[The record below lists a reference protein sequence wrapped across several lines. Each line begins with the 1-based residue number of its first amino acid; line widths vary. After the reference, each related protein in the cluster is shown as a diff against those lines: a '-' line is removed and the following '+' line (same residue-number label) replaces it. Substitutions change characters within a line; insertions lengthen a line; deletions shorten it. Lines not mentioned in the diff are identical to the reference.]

1 MGMLKTNLVDNPYE
15 HNDRDDDDDDDDDDY
30 GKKKKGIKKGYVGDD
45 SDEDEKDDR
54 EYSWKIYRK

>member
-1 MGMLKTNLVDNPYE
+1 MEINRLTSLLADVKGVSPKAEYSPAQSDAA
-15 HNDRDDDDDDDDDDY
+15 
-30 GKKKKGIKKGYVGDD
+30 KKKGIKKGYVGDD